1 MRVWSVA
8 RQVGEAGWSPD
19 WLGAPHGHLWR
30 ASRVNED
37 ANHVPDRLTMSMRR
51 LLSGLQRRASARA
64 RKLFVAA
71 GRPHV
76 NEEFVMCNRHFEVH
90 SCARDLIPIRNRPLR
105 EAVFCTVLYG
115 SIHGCMWRAVVVDSD
130 SFSSRLSRRTGLH
143 TWERLVHA
151 NAQCQ
156 EPVGRRTYR

>member
-1 MRVWSVA
+1 MCNRQFRSTIMRA
-8 RQVGEAGWSPD
+8 
-19 WLGAPHGHLWR
+19 
-30 ASRVNED
+30 
-37 ANHVPDRLTMSMRR
+37 
-51 LLSGLQRRASARA
+51 ARA
-64 RKLFVAA
+64 R
-71 GRPHV
+71 
-76 NEEFVMCNRHFEVH
+76 
-90 SCARDLIPIRNRPLR
+90 DLKPIRNRPLR

-115 SIHGCMWRAVVVDSD
+115 SIHGCMRRAVVVVSD